1 MKTKHEELTAGERRY
16 LEHVER
22 ARSRGLVLS
31 DYCRSIGMNPFAL
44 YSMRRQLRRKGKL
57 PPAPPLSAARAQRGT
72 QMRRPSALVAVRV
85 AQPTIPMVPAV
96 SQGTGMICRL
106 RHASG
111 WVIECGSWPPAG
123 GVAECLKG
131 VGHAAG

>member
-22 ARSRGLVLS
+22 ARNRGLVLS
-31 DYCRSIGMNPFAL
+31 DYCRSIGLNPFAL

-57 PPAPPLSAARAQRGT
+57 PPAPAISVNKAQRRP
-72 QMRRPSALVAVRV
+72 QVRQPSALVAVRV
-85 AQPTIPMVPAV
+85 AQPTVATV
-96 SQGTGMICRL
+96 SEGTGMMCRL

-123 GVAECLKG
+123 WIAECLKG
-131 VGHAAG
+131 AGHAAG

>member
-1 MKTKHEELTAGERRY
+1 MNTKHEELTAGERRY

-31 DYCRSIGMNPFAL
+31 DYCRSIGMSPFAL
-44 YSMRRQLRRKGKL
+44 YSMRRRMRRKGKL
-57 PPAPPLSAARAQRGT
+57 SAAPTIPAARVQREPDAR
-72 QMRRPSALVAVRV
+72 QPSALVAVRM
-85 AQPTIPMVPAV
+85 AQAPIPAEP
-96 SQGTGMICRL
+96 TGMVCRL

-111 WVIECGSWPPAG
+111 WVIECGEWPPAG
-123 GVAECLKG
+123 WVAECLKE